1 LPNTCSRKENTR
13 ATVCEAEQRLFAEF
27 ISARRTAEAASMFA
41 HVDGLDGGRYPLTGV
56 GDVNTYAL
64 FAETISQIT
73 QATGRSGFIVP
84 TGIAT
89 DSSTRAYFS
98 SLTQKK
104 RLASLFDF
112 DNSEKVFPAVATLVR
127 FSLVTIGE
135 SENTTFAFLL
145 KGIGDLS
152 DERRRFSLSPE
163 DFQLINPNTLTC
175 PVFCSRMDAE
185 ITRKIYRHVP
195 VLIRE
200 STDNVMAHNRWGIR
214 FSAMFHMSNDS
225 HLFLTAKDLSKERSV
240 RIGIDARA
248 KDFSGYLP
256 LYEAKMMTIYDH
268 RFGSYPLGAVDD
280 TRALPRLSA
289 SQYSDPDYEVNS
301 RFFVTTEDMDNH
313 LEDYEKSWFICF
325 RSMSNHSNIR
335 RFISGVVPYS
345 ALGNSLILVKPA
357 SGISGNKL
365 ACLIANLGSMII
377 DIVARWKVSGTNL
390 NLFLVQQ
397 FPVLPPDSYS
407 ESDEHFIAERVLE
420 LVYTTNSLREF
431 GQDLG
436 YHGSPFGW
444 DVPRRSRLRAEL
456 DAWYARA
463 YGLTRDELRYVL
475 DPADVMGEG
484 YPSETFRVLKNNE
497 QAEFGEY
504 RTQRLVLEAWDKLE
518 RGELH

>member
-1 LPNTCSRKENTR
+1 
-13 ATVCEAEQRLFAEF
+13 V
-27 ISARRTAEAASMFA
+27 FA
-41 HVDGLDGGRYPLTGV
+41 HVDGSDGGRYPLTGV

-365 ACLIANLGSMII
+365 ALPHSKSWLHDYRYCRAMESKWDEPKSISRSTVPSIATRLI
-377 DIVARWKVSGTNL
+377 
-390 NLFLVQQ
+390 F
-397 FPVLPPDSYS
+397 
-407 ESDEHFIAERVLE
+407 
-420 LVYTTNSLREF
+420 
-431 GQDLG
+431 
-436 YHGSPFGW
+436 
-444 DVPRRSRLRAEL
+444 
-456 DAWYARA
+456 
-463 YGLTRDELRYVL
+463 
-475 DPADVMGEG
+475 
-484 YPSETFRVLKNNE
+484 
-497 QAEFGEY
+497 
-504 RTQRLVLEAWDKLE
+504 
-518 RGELH
+518 